1 MTVPTQFAPPTVE
14 IPRDRWGR
22 PLVKQ
27 PGGGQVAYTRASTLG
42 KALEEQS
49 ALAAWKQR
57 MTLIGVTL
65 APHLA
70 MSAAAHREDASA
82 AGKAKLNDLCEQ
94 AMQAAQAGA
103 RAEIGTALHKL
114 LETVDAGR
122 DPGPFP
128 AEYHADVE
136 AYRIATAGFRWLG
149 AEQFVVCDQLQAAGT
164 FDRTRIVPPKPRS
177 RAKPT
182 VRVVDIKTGASV
194 DYAWLSIAVQ
204 LAVYA
209 HGERYD
215 AGTGERTPLGLDPA
229 TGEVYDVDLRVAE
242 VVWLPAGEGRAQ
254 VIEVDI
260 ASGWTA
266 AGLATGV
273 RKLRKEAK
281 SWASAAA
288 PAEPTLEQLVES
300 APSVEALTALWQSH
314 GAGFTD
320 ELTQLA
326 TARYALLAQGAVA

>member
-1 MTVPTQFAPPTVE
+1 MTTGTFATPEVE

-22 PLVKQ
+22 PMIKQ
-27 PGGGQVAYTRASTLG
+27 ADGGQVAYTRASTLG

-70 MSAAAHREDASA
+70 MSAAAHREPTA
-82 AGKAKLNDLCEQ
+82 ANKSKLNDLCEQ
-94 AMQAAQAGA
+94 AMQAAQANA

-136 AYRIATAGFRWLG
+136 AYRAATAGFRWLG
-149 AEQFVVCDQLQAAGT
+149 AEQFVVCDSLQAAGT
-164 FDRTRIVPPKPRS
+164 FDRTRIVPPKGRS
-177 RAKPT
+177 KAKPT
-182 VRVVDIKTGASV
+182 VRVVDIKTGSGV

-215 AGTGERTPLGLDPA
+215 PVTGERTPLGLDPA
-229 TGEVYDVDLRVAE
+229 TGEVHDVDLRVAE
-242 VVWLPAGEGRAQ
+242 VIWLPAGEGRAQ

-273 RKLRKEAK
+273 RKLRKEAR
-281 SWASAAA
+281 SWAKAAA
-288 PAEPTLEQLVES
+288 QVEATLEQLVES
-300 APSVEALTALWQSH
+300 APTVEALTALWQTH
-314 GAGFTD
+314 GAAFTD
-320 ELTQLA
+320 DLTQLA